1 MVLTHNKVF
10 TITNNNIKSNLLLL
24 RLVQPNPCSGVD
36 GPRPLTIT
44 DKGFIMCD
52 GESMFVE
59 SCPGGTIW
67 DDLNKACVWPDMQG
81 VVGIGLNEQSQQQ
94 SMFSFDLHS
103 NQYLID
109 FLHF

>member
-10 TITNNNIKSNLLLL
+10 ILTNNKNIESNLLLPL
-24 RLVQPNPCSGVD
+24 LVQPNPCSGVD
-36 GPRPLTIT
+36 GARPLTIT

-81 VVGIGLNEQSQQQ
+81 VVGIGLNDQSQQQ
-94 SMFSFDLHS
+94 QQSLF
-103 NQYLID
+103 
-109 FLHF
+109 HFIVIK